1 MFLASCAD
9 NGSPALLS
17 DRAFLN
23 FRSCVVLLMII
34 PTAHAE
40 GRLANIIA
48 GSFEEQSTVAAAVGA
63 LRAAGF
69 PAEHISSF
77 FVSPAGQHARY
88 TIGGDHDKSTGAQS
102 SAQGTAAGTTTG
114 GVIGAAIGAITTP
127 LTGPIGAITG
137 GLVGAHVGNLVG
149 ALGAMK
155 EDEAA
160 PDSPAIRHAGL
171 LVAVSTP
178 TERCKERAIALLR
191 EHGAITL
198 ESSDG
203 HIVNGDWQDFDPSV
217 PPHLIDSGTRGQQQA
232 L

>member
-1 MFLASCAD
+1 MFLASCGG
-9 NGSPALLS
+9 NVSPALAS
-17 DRAFLN
+17 NRAFLN
-23 FRSCVVLLMII
+23 FRSLALLLMII
-34 PTAHAE
+34 PTGHAE

-48 GSFEEQSTVAAAVGA
+48 GSFEEQSSVTAAVGA

-77 FVSPAGQHARY
+77 FVSPPGQHARY
-88 TIGGDHDKSTGAQS
+88 AIGGDHDKSTGAQAS
-102 SAQGTAAGTTTG
+102 TQGTAAGTTTG

-137 GLVGAHVGNLVG
+137 GLVGAHIGNLVG

-155 EDEAA
+155 DDEAA
-160 PDSPAIRHAGL
+160 ADSPAIRHAGL

-178 TERCKERAIALLR
+178 TERCKERAISLLR
-191 EHGAITL
+191 EHGAMTL
-198 ESSDG
+198 ESGDG
-203 HIVNGDWQDFDPSV
+203 RIVNSDWQDFDPSA
-217 PPHLIDSGTRGQQQA
+217 PPHLIDSGPSSQHS